1 MICSSCSLLHEVRV
15 VQTRSSSIMQYV
27 YTEIERFKG
36 FYRSIYARLQWWGL
50 GASQVTSTRLGAPRV
65 TFTSLICLSQ
75 LHETKEKSVD
85 VVHKKAHKGITEGR
99 ASLTVVIDRNAA
111 RNEGEVGGRSAQK
124 GTQRRERGWQTR
136 RSHVE
141 SDQQLDC
148 GLDLMRR
155 LPPQQVEKNLND
167 LIDLCPRLLDDL
179 LSAVDQPLKIAR
191 DKDTGKEY
199 LLCDYNRDGDSY
211 RSPWSNTYDPP
222 LEDGAMPSDK
232 LRKLEI
238 EVNAAFEAYRDAYFE
253 GGVSSVYFWDL
264 DYGFA
269 GVVLIKKIGD
279 GCRLIQGCWDS
290 IHVIEIQ
297 EKAGGRHAHYKL
309 TSTVMLWL
317 QTNRQGSGMM
327 NLGGSMTRQVEADHP
342 VNDSTNTHLVNM
354 GRMIEDMESKIRS
367 TLNEIYFGKT
377 KQIVGELR
385 TMLDAEELKRQKM
398 IANEIKGG
406 ITK

>member
-1 MICSSCSLLHEVRV
+1 M
-15 VQTRSSSIMQYV
+15 
-27 YTEIERFKG
+27 
-36 FYRSIYARLQWWGL
+36 RL
-50 GASQVTSTRLGAPRV
+50 
-65 TFTSLICLSQ
+65 I
-75 LHETKEKSVD
+75 
-85 VVHKKAHKGITEGR
+85 
-99 ASLTVVIDRNAA
+99 
-111 RNEGEVGGRSAQK
+111 
-124 GTQRRERGWQTR
+124 
-136 RSHVE
+136 
-141 SDQQLDC
+141 LDC

-179 LSAVDQPLKIAR
+179 LSAVDQPLKIAK

-232 LRKLEI
+232 LRKLEV

-279 GCRLIQGCWDS
+279 GSRMIKGCWDS

-297 EKAGGRHAHYKL
+297 EKVRSFFKKVFILIWHIKITCLLTRRHKSLLEIEAGILLKKL
-309 TSTVMLWL
+309 
-317 QTNRQGSGMM
+317 
-327 NLGGSMTRQVEADHP
+327 
-342 VNDSTNTHLVNM
+342 
-354 GRMIEDMESKIRS
+354 
-367 TLNEIYFGKT
+367 
-377 KQIVGELR
+377 
-385 TMLDAEELKRQKM
+385 
-398 IANEIKGG
+398 
-406 ITK
+406 

>member
-1 MICSSCSLLHEVRV
+1 M
-15 VQTRSSSIMQYV
+15 
-27 YTEIERFKG
+27 
-36 FYRSIYARLQWWGL
+36 
-50 GASQVTSTRLGAPRV
+50 
-65 TFTSLICLSQ
+65 
-75 LHETKEKSVD
+75 
-85 VVHKKAHKGITEGR
+85 
-99 ASLTVVIDRNAA
+99 
-111 RNEGEVGGRSAQK
+111 
-124 GTQRRERGWQTR
+124 
-136 RSHVE
+136 

-406 ITK
+406 ITKNE